1 VVVSKMRIT
10 PLQFDT
16 DGRKVAAWAARE
28 GAHAACTEA
37 GGWPEKPM
45 LTYDG
50 DGLSG
55 CVQEVEWEQ
64 FGRLME
70 RGRVGLLHG
79 GEMQQPTFIREEGQA
94 IRGLPDHR
102 PVRRPS

>member
-1 VVVSKMRIT
+1 MTGRATIQVPEGYNTVNPFIIT
-10 PLQFDT
+10 DNSRALTQFIVD
-16 DGRKVAAWAARE
+16 VF
-28 GAHAACTEA
+28 
-37 GGWPEKPM
+37 GGEESPYA

-102 PVRRPS
+102 PVRGPS